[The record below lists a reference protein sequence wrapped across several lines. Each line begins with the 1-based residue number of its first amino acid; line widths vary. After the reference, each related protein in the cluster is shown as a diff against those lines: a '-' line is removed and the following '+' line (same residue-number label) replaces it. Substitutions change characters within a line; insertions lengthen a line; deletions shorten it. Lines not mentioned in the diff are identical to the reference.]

1 MKLGIHTNRDKK
13 IQVITFELGYRVTL
27 GIRVTP
33 AASAEPSGHP
43 LSPLPQMDSP
53 LHAQSCDILPEPL
66 YNIIVQ
72 PFPCFHTY

>member
-13 IQVITFELGYRVTL
+13 IQVITCELGYRATL

-33 AASAEPSGHP
+33 AASAEPSGCP
-43 LSPLPQMDSP
+43 LSTLPQMHSP
-53 LHAQSCDILPEPL
+53 MHVQSCDILPEPL

-72 PFPCFHTY
+72 P